1 MDGQFNN
8 KQLAIAFE
16 YWQEIR
22 GMRTAPRRE
31 ELSLRE
37 MSRLLSSFNLID
49 VLWEPVRFR
58 HRLVGSSYVEML
70 GRDVTG
76 CFVDEDLY
84 GAAAE
89 EIFNSLKL
97 IADEVRPYR
106 RVARLDWH
114 DRNWL
119 VQESAELPLVDED
132 GRVNMILRVASFT
145 TTKDLDEP
153 RLSFLPLTQSISI

>member
-8 KQLAIAFE
+8 KQLTIAFE

-22 GMRTAPRRE
+22 GMRAAPRRE

-37 MSRLLSSFNLID
+37 MSRLLSIFNLID
-49 VLWEPVRFR
+49 VHWEPMRFR

-84 GAAAE
+84 GPAAE

-132 GRVNMILRVASFT
+132 GRVNMILRVSSFT
-145 TTKDLDEP
+145 TTKDLDAP